1 MTKKPMKVREAK
13 GLPNDIAA
21 SLGRMISRFSL
32 LEIILSRI
40 MYDLAGVGP
49 KVGRVAMGAPR
60 VGDYPRRMQQLAEI
74 LDIDLS
80 PFPWNEYKKTLENLK
95 VERDVF
101 AHSVWLVN
109 LETGKHIIQETSG
122 VWPASPPN
130 TKPLSKKIMPQGR
143 VVTPDDLRKLRKD
156 IDMAIEQA
164 RSLRRFVAMMLQTY
178 VETRR
183 APQELDH
190 PHSSHRGE
198 GWKAPPK
205 PSRA

>member
-1 MTKKPMKVREAK
+1 MTKAPMQVREAK

-32 LEIILSRI
+32 LEIILSRV

-49 KVGRVAMGAPR
+49 KVGRVSMGAPR

-95 VERDVF
+95 AERDVF
-101 AHSVWLVN
+101 AHSVWLIN
-109 LETGKHIIQETSG
+109 IETGKHIIQDTSG
-122 VWPASPPN
+122 VWPAAPN

-178 VETRR
+178 VERR
-183 APQELDH
+183 RTPHEPGH
-190 PHSSHRGE
+190 PHSGHRGQ
-198 GWKAPPK
+198 GQKALPK
-205 PSRA
+205 PSPA